1 MTYTLEV
8 HIIIDMDR
16 FDIIHFRYGKLSIMH
31 LHLLYE
37 KLYINI
43 ALYYNFVVKQVK
55 LLVFLKSF
63 K

>member
-1 MTYTLEV
+1 
-8 HIIIDMDR
+8 
-16 FDIIHFRYGKLSIMH
+16 MH